1 MSNRVNGS
9 LDAIRPARLSDY
21 KAITALRQGL
31 ARQAH
36 RERPDGFRPQM
47 LGTTEAMFQI
57 WLAIENHIVLV
68 AELAGTIAGYV
79 TIWVGCA
86 QDDNSMFPSES
97 LFIGEIAVAPSHR
110 RRGVGRLLFSAVE
123 AEGQRRNVETIG
135 LSVNT
140 QNEEGRAF
148 YESLGYP
155 AQGEYRRKI
164 MRKVVRIENP
174 Q

>member
-1 MSNRVNGS
+1 MSSRLQGAV
-9 LDAIRPARLSDY
+9 DAIRPAKSSDY
-21 KAITALRQGL
+21 EAITALRQQL
-31 ARQAH
+31 SQQSH
-36 RERPDGFRPQM
+36 RERADAFRPQL
-47 LGTTEAMFQI
+47 LGATEATFHL
-57 WLAIENHIVLV
+57 WLNAENHMVLV
-68 AELAGTIAGYV
+68 ADGADGFAGYA
-79 TIWVGCA
+79 TIWIGHA
-86 QDDNSMFPSES
+86 QDSDVMFPSES

-123 AEGQRRNVETIG
+123 AEGRRRNVETIG

-140 QNEEGRAF
+140 LNEEARAF